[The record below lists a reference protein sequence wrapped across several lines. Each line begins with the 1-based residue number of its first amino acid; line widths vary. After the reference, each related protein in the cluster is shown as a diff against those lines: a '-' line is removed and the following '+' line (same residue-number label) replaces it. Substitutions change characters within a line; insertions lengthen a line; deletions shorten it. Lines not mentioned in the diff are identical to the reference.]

1 MEFPLDRD
9 HPGTVYSGQ
18 SVKNL
23 PDRIV
28 FEFKDGKKEAK
39 AKFCGVMRH
48 GNNGDFVN
56 CPSILHGRDMEGRH
70 LAALDA
76 YGPIYYCFYHTI
88 SLLCVKLQVNQIVSI
103 HAGPVTSNP
112 TSARK
117 HNRRKTGT
125 FCISTTGRKVS
136 ASLFLISDIFR

>member
-28 FEFKDGKKEAK
+28 FEFKDGNKEAK

-56 CPSILHGRDMEGRH
+56 CP
-70 LAALDA
+70 
-76 YGPIYYCFYHTI
+76 
-88 SLLCVKLQVNQIVSI
+88 
-103 HAGPVTSNP
+103 
-112 TSARK
+112 
-117 HNRRKTGT
+117 
-125 FCISTTGRKVS
+125 
-136 ASLFLISDIFR
+136 